1 MMHFVPLP
9 LPLPLPPIQETES
22 HDLEQGLLFESPKPQ
37 KTWRTIAGGALVFV
51 LLIGLILAVIF
62 GLKAAF

>member
-1 MMHFVPLP
+1 MHYVPLP
-9 LPLPLPPIQETES
+9 LPLPLPPIQENET
-22 HDLEQGLLFESPKPQ
+22 HDLEQGLLFETSPPPQ

-51 LLIGLILAVIF
+51 LLIGLVLAVVF